1 MYLFF
6 VRAFNDI
13 DHIAPIVWKMNR
25 DSHPAAVYCINPEYD
40 IQSDYRLSFLH
51 ANGVTVDFLYNDF
64 GDGLGRLHWLLR
76 SAMFRSYRIHKY
88 FIRLSLRRM
97 SPVSNA
103 LAKSART
110 TGKLIYAILKTF
122 FYKEGWARSIIE
134 KTGAR
139 VLCFDHVRPRQYVVN
154 ALLKTAREKS
164 IPTLALPHGVFIYT
178 NNQVKTGS
186 TEEERFDK
194 FNQFDHIITQN
205 QLRKDVLARAGVQ
218 RKKISVLGSARYCDE
233 WMAQNKKIL
242 PRKIGALNGSS
253 GKLKAVFMTTRFAYR
268 IDVDR
273 MVKTFDLLSRMEGV
287 EVVVK
292 PHTRTGK
299 EAGFYE
305 NMPLANAADI
315 SSVELCEWADV
326 MLVIASSII
335 IESLVL
341 DKPALYLKY
350 LHANTTQY
358 EEFGACWTIHDEAEL
373 QGALLTLI
381 NDKSNIPYSADNI
394 NNFLSEIIYGGIA
407 KRDVL
412 RDYEQFIVTSP
423 QESR

>member
-13 DHIAPIVWKMNR
+13 DHISPIVWKMNCNGY
-25 DSHPAAVYCINPEYD
+25 PVALYCINPEYD
-40 IQSDYRLSFLH
+40 IHSDYRLSFLDSE
-51 ANGVTVDFLYNDF
+51 GVTVDFLYNNFDDEF
-64 GDGLGRLHWLLR
+64 GPIHRFLR
-76 SAMFRSYRIHKY
+76 SAMFHCYRIHKY
-88 FIRLSLRRM
+88 LMRVRQRGMTAISGK
-97 SPVSNA
+97 
-103 LAKSART
+103 LAKSARM
-110 TGKLIYAILKTF
+110 TGKLIYAILKAF
-122 FYKEGWARSIIE
+122 FYKEAWARNIIE

-139 VLCFDHVRPRQYVVN
+139 ALCFDHVRPKQYIVN
-154 ALLKTAREKS
+154 VLLKAAKKNS
-164 IPTLALPHGVFIYT
+164 IPTLALPHGIFIYT
-178 NNQVKTGS
+178 NNSVKTGS

-194 FNQFDHIITQN
+194 FNRFDHIITQN

-218 RKKISVLGSARYCDE
+218 REKISVLGSARYCDE
-233 WMAQNKKIL
+233 WMVQNKKIL
-242 PRKIGALNGSS
+242 PRKMGAFRGSD

-273 MVKTFDLLSRMEGV
+273 MLKTFDLLSKIQGI
-287 EVVVK
+287 EVLVK

-299 EAGFYE
+299 EGGIYDGI
-305 NMPLANAADI
+305 PLANAADI

-358 EEFGACWTIHDEAEL
+358 EELGACWMIRDEAEL
-373 QGALLTLI
+373 KDALLTLI
-381 NDKSNIPYSADNI
+381 NNRDKVPYATDNI

-412 RDYEQFIVTSP
+412 RDYEQFIVRSAHK
-423 QESR
+423 S

>member
-13 DHIAPIVWKMNR
+13 DHISPIVWKMNCNGY
-25 DSHPAAVYCINPEYD
+25 PVALYCINPEYD
-40 IQSDYRLSFLH
+40 IHSDYRLSFLDSE
-51 ANGVTVDFLYNDF
+51 GVTVDFLYNNFDDEF
-64 GDGLGRLHWLLR
+64 GPIHRFLR
-76 SAMFRSYRIHKY
+76 SAMFHCYRIHKY
-88 FIRLSLRRM
+88 LMRVRQRGMTAISGK
-97 SPVSNA
+97 
-103 LAKSART
+103 LAKSARM
-110 TGKLIYAILKTF
+110 TGKLIYAILKAF
-122 FYKEGWARSIIE
+122 FYKEAWARNIIE

-139 VLCFDHVRPRQYVVN
+139 ALCFDHVRPKQYIVN
-154 ALLKTAREKS
+154 VLLKAAKKNS
-164 IPTLALPHGVFIYT
+164 IPTLALPHGIFIYT
-178 NNQVKTGS
+178 NNSVKTGS

-194 FNQFDHIITQN
+194 FNRFDHIITQN

-218 RKKISVLGSARYCDE
+218 REKISVLGSARYCDE
-233 WMAQNKKIL
+233 WMIQNKKIL
-242 PRKIGALNGSS
+242 PRKMGAFRGSN

-273 MVKTFDLLSRMEGV
+273 MLKTFDLLSRMQGI
-287 EVVVK
+287 EVLVK

-299 EAGFYE
+299 EGGIYDGI
-305 NMPLANAADI
+305 PLANAADI

-341 DKPALYLKY
+341 NKPALYLKY

-358 EEFGACWTIHDEAEL
+358 EELGACWMIRDEAEL
-373 QGALLTLI
+373 KDALLTLI
-381 NDKSNIPYSADNI
+381 NNKDKVPYGTDNI

-412 RDYEQFIVTSP
+412 RDYEQFIVS
-423 QESR
+423 SAHKS

>member
-13 DHIAPIVWKMNR
+13 DHIAPVVWKMNR
-25 DSHPAAVYCINPEYD
+25 DSHPTAVYCINPEYD
-40 IQSDYRLSFLH
+40 IQNDYRLSFLN

-64 GDGLGRLHWLLR
+64 DDGLGNLHRFLR
-76 SAMFRSYRIHKY
+76 SAMFRSYRIHNY
-88 FIRLSLRRM
+88 FMRFSLRGM
-97 SPVSNA
+97 STFSKA
-103 LAKSART
+103 LAKSARMS
-110 TGKLIYAILKTF
+110 GKLIYAILKAI
-122 FYKEGWARSIIE
+122 FYKEAWARSIIE
-134 KTGAR
+134 KTGAQ
-139 VLCFDHVRPRQYVVN
+139 VLCFDHIRPRQYVVK
-154 ALLKTAREKS
+154 ALLKTAKKKS
-164 IPTLALPHGVFIYT
+164 IPTVALPHGIFIYT
-178 NNQVKTGS
+178 NNLVKTGS
-186 TEEERFDK
+186 TVEERFDK
-194 FNQFDHIITQN
+194 FNQFDYILTQN

-218 RKKISVLGSARYCDE
+218 RQKITVLGSARYCDE

-242 PRKIGALNGSS
+242 RRKMSASDGYS

-273 MVKTFDLLSRMEGV
+273 MLKTFDLLSRMEGI

-305 NMPLANAADI
+305 NLPLPNVADI
-315 SSVELCEWADV
+315 SSVELCEWADA

-373 QGALLTLI
+373 QDALRTLI
-381 NDKSNIPYSADNI
+381 NDKRQVPYSANAI
-394 NNFLSEIIYGGIA
+394 NNFLSEIICGGIA

-412 RDYEQFIVTSP
+412 RDYEQFIVTRP
-423 QESR
+423 QEIQ

>member
-6 VRAFNDI
+6 IRAFNDI
-13 DHIAPIVWKMNR
+13 DHITPIVWKMNR
-25 DSHPAAVYCINPEYD
+25 DSQPVAVYCINPEYD

-51 ANGVTVDFLYNDF
+51 TRGVTVDFLYNDF
-64 GDGLGRLHWLLR
+64 DDGLGRLHQFLR
-76 SAMFRSYRIHKY
+76 SAMFRSYRIHKH
-88 FIRLSLRRM
+88 FTRLRLRGM
-97 SPVSNA
+97 SPLSNA
-103 LAKSART
+103 LAKSARM
-110 TGKLIYAILKTF
+110 TGKLIYAILKAF
-122 FYKEGWARSIIE
+122 FYKEAWAASIIE

-139 VLCFDHVRPRQYVVN
+139 ALCFDHVRPRQYIVDV
-154 ALLKTAREKS
+154 LLRAARENS

-178 NNQVKTGS
+178 NNLVKTGS
-186 TEEERFDK
+186 AEEERFDK
-194 FNQFDHIITQN
+194 FNQFDYIITQN

-218 RKKISVLGSARYCDE
+218 REKIFVLGSARYCDE

-242 PRKIGALNGSS
+242 PRKMGAFESGN

-268 IDVDR
+268 IDADR
-273 MVKTFDLLSRMEGV
+273 MIKTFDLLSRMEGV
-287 EVVVK
+287 EVMVK

-305 NMPLANAADI
+305 EIPLPNAADI

-373 QGALLTLI
+373 QDALLTLI
-381 NDKSNIPYSADNI
+381 NDKSKVPYSANDI
-394 NNFLSEIIYGGIA
+394 NNFLSEIIYGGIE

-412 RDYEQFIVTSP
+412 RDYEQFIVSRP

>member
-13 DHIAPIVWKMNR
+13 DHIAPIVWKMNQNGH
-25 DSHPAAVYCINPEYD
+25 SAAIYCINPEYD
-40 IQSDYRLSFLH
+40 IQSDYRLSFLN

-64 GDGLGRLHWLLR
+64 DDGLGRFHQLLR
-76 SAMFRSYRIHKY
+76 SAMFRSYQINKHFTR
-88 FIRLSLRRM
+88 FRLCGM
-97 SPVSNA
+97 SSVSNA
-103 LAKSART
+103 LAKSARM
-110 TGKLIYAILKTF
+110 TGKLAYAILKAF
-122 FYKEGWARSIIE
+122 FYKEAWAKNIIE

-139 VLCFDHVRPRQYVVN
+139 VLCFDHVRPKQYIVN
-154 ALLKTAREKS
+154 VLLKTAKKKS

-178 NNQVKTGS
+178 NNLVKTGS

-194 FNQFDHIITQN
+194 FNQFDCIITQN
-205 QLRKDVLARAGVQ
+205 QLRKDVLARAGV
-218 RKKISVLGSARYCDE
+218 KKEKIFVLGSARYCDE

-242 PRKIGALNGSS
+242 PRNMGASDGHS

-273 MVKTFDLLSRMEGV
+273 MLKTFELLSRMEGI
-287 EVVVK
+287 ETVVK

-305 NMPLANAADI
+305 GIPLPNAADV

-358 EEFGACWTIHDEAEL
+358 EEFGACWTIHDESEL
-373 QGALLTLI
+373 LEAMLALKD
-381 NDKSNIPYSADNI
+381 NKKRAPYSVNNI
-394 NNFLSEIIYGGIA
+394 DRFLSEIIYGGIE

-412 RDYEQFIVTSP
+412 RDYEQFIVTCA
-423 QESR
+423 QRSR